1 MTFDS
6 IAAGSYGD
14 KTITFSKAMPSAPNV
29 VAMRSGA
36 GTSGYNMQLA
46 TVNASTSGALLRCWN
61 YGSAAVSPKVAW
73 IAVC

>member
-14 KTITFSKAMPSAPNV
+14 KQITFDTAMPSAPHV
-29 VAMRSGA
+29 VATRSMA
-36 GTSGYNMQLA
+36 GTVGYDIQFA
-46 TVNASTSGALLRCWN
+46 TVNTSTSGALLRCWN
-61 YGSAAVSPKVAW
+61 FGSTAITPKAAW